1 MCNTL
6 QLQVQL
12 LLKQQYGSGYFA
24 AKLISNDIAKR
35 YAITLNLSLNNV
47 FTYYIVY
54 LILRYMLHSQSHH
67 TYQPLDTFVNLMILM
82 ILVHQIWLKNSSS
95 QLANENFYRMFDYPS
110 PRQFYPKFRMSS
122 YFQSIMFTNKAM
134 FLLAFFGFLRIG

>member
-1 MCNTL
+1 M
-6 QLQVQL
+6 
-12 LLKQQYGSGYFA
+12 QYSSVAG
-24 AKLISNDIAKR
+24 
-35 YAITLNLSLNNV
+35 AITIKTKIRIGLFCCKTDIKWYCQKIRRFSK
-47 FTYYIVY
+47 FEFWIV
-54 LILRYMLHSQSHH
+54 RDMLHSQLPH

-82 ILVHQIWLKNSSS
+82 TLVHQIWFKNSSS
-95 QLANENFYRMFDYPS
+95 QLANEYFYRMFIYPS